1 MNSTSGGWI
10 NLLIVWA
17 VASAVGF
24 VAMAGLMLVGDW
36 GLMQAL
42 FAAAVIFLA
51 LGTLLSVLFLNPLPG
66 PQKPG
71 SAGWDM
77 AAGVP
82 RAGAAPKPAPAGG
95 SKSVAPPAAAA
106 PTVTA
111 EAAPAASA
119 RAATSPKTEPA
130 PAAQP
135 KAGSAS
141 KPSDTPPA
149 PKATAAASTAAEGPG
164 IRPAALKAPRTGGA
178 DDLKQ
183 IKGIGPKLE
192 KLCHSLGF
200 YHFDQIAVWTPDEIA
215 WVDQNLEGF
224 KGRVVRDDWVA
235 QARELAKGR

>member
-24 VAMAGLMLVGDW
+24 VAMTGLMLVAEW
-36 GLMQAL
+36 SLMQAL

-51 LGTLLSVLFLNPLPG
+51 LGTLLSVLFLSPLPG

-71 SAGWDM
+71 TAGWDM
-77 AAGVP
+77 AAGRP
-82 RAGAAPKPAPAGG
+82 RSGAAAKASSSHSGSGHASPGKATAAQAGASVPATAPAA
-95 SKSVAPPAAAA
+95 KPKEAIAPAAKPEVAAAA
-106 PTVTA
+106 P
-111 EAAPAASA
+111 AP
-119 RAATSPKTEPA
+119 
-130 PAAQP
+130 
-135 KAGSAS
+135 
-141 KPSDTPPA
+141 
-149 PKATAAASTAAEGPG
+149 AAEGPG
-164 IRPAALKAPRTGGA
+164 KKPATLNTARAGGA
-178 DDLKQ
+178 DDLKR

-200 YHFDQIAVWTPDEIA
+200 YHFDQIAAWTPEEIA

-235 QARELAKGR
+235 QAKQLAAGG